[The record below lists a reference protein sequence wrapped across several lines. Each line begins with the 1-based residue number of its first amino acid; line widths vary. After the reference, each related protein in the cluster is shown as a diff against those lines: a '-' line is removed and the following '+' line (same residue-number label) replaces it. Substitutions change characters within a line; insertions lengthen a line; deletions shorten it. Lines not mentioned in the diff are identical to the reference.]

1 MLQYVTYPNI
11 FYQIIVKSY
20 FISSLYVLINLVKIR
35 FDHVK
40 VGFSL
45 FSNSV
50 GVYSYL
56 FTLRTDRC
64 YSLLSCKTYCFFKND
79 IQYMYRYVNTESA
92 QYPGQISRKNNI
104 GM

>member
-11 FYQIIVKSY
+11 FYKIIVKSY

-35 FDHVK
+35 FDDVK

-50 GVYSYL
+50 GVYSFL
-56 FTLRTDRC
+56 FTLHTDIDVNR
-64 YSLLSCKTYCFFKND
+64 YCHVKS
-79 IQYMYRYVNTESA
+79 IAS
-92 QYPGQISRKNNI
+92 SK
-104 GM
+104 